1 MAEPRTG
8 PPVGLVTGGSRG
20 IGAAVV
26 RLLAASGMHVVINY
40 RAHADHAKVVLED
53 VLQAAGSAEIIA
65 ADVSDE
71 DAVRAMVRQ
80 VKADHGRIDVLVN
93 NAGIT
98 ADGFVAMMSLK
109 KWQSVL
115 DADLTGTFL
124 CCREV
129 IKVMMA
135 AGQGSIVNVSSIA
148 GVLGTAGQVNYS
160 AAKAGLLGLTRSL
173 AAEVS
178 SRGIRVNAVIPGFI
192 QTDMLRTLPPGEL
205 DRQIVNIP
213 MARAGRPEEVAAAV
227 AWLAGPQASYVTGA
241 AITVDGGLLRH

>member
-8 PPVGLVTGGSRG
+8 PTVALVTGGSRG

-26 RLLAASGMHVVINY
+26 RLLAGSGMHVVINY
-40 RAHADHAKVVLED
+40 RARADRAKEVLEE
-53 VLQAAGSAEIIA
+53 VLENGGSGETIG

-80 VKADHGRIDVLVN
+80 VKASHGRIDVLVN
-93 NAGIT
+93 NAGMT
-98 ADGFVAMMSLK
+98 ADGFAAMMSLK
-109 KWQSVL
+109 KWSSVL

-135 AGQGSIVNVSSIA
+135 VGQGSIVNVSSIA
-148 GVLGTAGQVNYS
+148 GVLGTAGQANYS

-205 DRQIVNIP
+205 NRQIANIP
-213 MARAGRPEEVAAAV
+213 MARAGRPEEVAEAV
-227 AWLAGPQASYVTGA
+227 AWLAGPLASYVTGA
-241 AITVDGGLLRH
+241 TITVDGGLLRH

>member
-8 PPVGLVTGGSRG
+8 PPVALVTGGSRG

-40 RAHADHAKVVLED
+40 RAHGDHAKAVLEE
-53 VLQAAGSAEIIA
+53 VLEGAGSGEIIG

-80 VKADHGRIDVLVN
+80 VKAGHGRIDVLVN

-109 KWQSVL
+109 KWSSVL

-148 GVLGTAGQVNYS
+148 GVLGTAGQANYS

-192 QTDMLRTLPPGEL
+192 QTDMLHTLPPGEL

-241 AITVDGGLLRH
+241 AITVDGGLVRH

>member
-8 PPVGLVTGGSRG
+8 LPVALVTGGSRG

-26 RLLAASGMHVVINY
+26 RLLAASGMHVIINY
-40 RAHADHAKVVLED
+40 HAHADHAKAVLDDVLE
-53 VLQAAGSAEIIA
+53 AAGSGEIIG

-80 VKADHGRIDVLVN
+80 VKASHGRIDVLVN

-98 ADGFVAMMSLK
+98 ADGYVAMMSLK
-109 KWQSVL
+109 KWSSVL

-135 AGQGSIVNVSSIA
+135 ARQGSIVNVSSIA
-148 GVLGTAGQVNYS
+148 GVLGTAGQANYS

-192 QTDMLRTLPPGEL
+192 QTDMLRSLPPGEL

-241 AITVDGGLLRH
+241 AITVDGGLVRH

>member
-1 MAEPRTG
+1 MTEHPDA
-8 PPVGLVTGGSRG
+8 PVALVTGGSRG
-20 IGAAVV
+20 IGAAVA

-40 RAHADHAKVVLED
+40 RSRAGHAKAVLEG
-53 VLQAAGSAEIIA
+53 VFEAGGSGEIIA

-80 VKADHGRIDVLVN
+80 VRASHGRIDVLVN
-93 NAGIT
+93 NAGVT
-98 ADGFVAMMSLK
+98 GDGFAAMMSLR
-109 KWQSVL
+109 KWSSVI

-135 AGQGSIVNVSSIA
+135 AGQGSIVNVASIS
-148 GVLGTAGQVNYS
+148 GVLGTAGQANYS
-160 AAKAGLLGLTRSL
+160 AAKAGLLGLTKSL
-173 AAEVS
+173 AVELG

-192 QTDMLRTLPPGEL
+192 ETDMLRTLPPGLL
-205 DRQIVNIP
+205 DQQIGNVP
-213 MARAGRPEEVAAAV
+213 MGRVGRPEEVATAV

-241 AITVDGGLLRH
+241 SIIVDGGLVRH